1 MKLLLVSQRYGHDIA
16 GGAEQ
21 LLRQFAQRL
30 AARGHHIEVLT
41 SCARSYIDWANSYS
55 PGDDLVSGIP
65 VHRLPTAMPR
75 DNRVFAA
82 LDRRVREPV
91 GGAPLSMV
99 VAEAW
104 STMLGPELPGLVPW
118 LQSRV
123 EDFEAVVFS
132 GYLFRTSL
140 EGMAT
145 AAAIRPTV
153 LQPVVHDEP
162 YVRLPQVR
170 ALFDHAAGICAL
182 TEEEAALIEA
192 RFRPPGL
199 LRVVGGGLG
208 PVPALEDQV
217 VPFGLSET
225 PYVVSVG
232 RVDAGKGT
240 FELID
245 FIEAY
250 RQRRGSD
257 IRLVLVGSN
266 EAGARVGD
274 GVVITGFVDDLDRW
288 TLTSGAEVLV
298 QPSYFESFSLSL
310 AEGWQVARPALVQ
323 GRCDVLA
330 GQVRRSGGGL
340 TYANYAEFEVAL
352 DVLLEN
358 PSLRRELGSAGRRY
372 VQRYDW
378 PSVLDAFESCV
389 EDSLRHW
396 HACRARLVGG
406 SA

>member
-1 MKLLLVSQRYGHDIA
+1 MKLLLVAQRYGHDIA

-21 LLRQFAQRL
+21 LLRQFAERL
-30 AARGHHIEVLT
+30 TARGHRIEVLT
-41 SCARSYIDWANSYS
+41 SCARSYIDWANSYP
-55 PGDDLVSGIP
+55 PGDELVSGVP

-75 DNRVFAA
+75 DNRLFGK
-82 LDRRVREPV
+82 LDARVREP
-91 GGAPLSMV
+91 APSSPLATV
-99 VAEAW
+99 VSEAW

-118 LQSRV
+118 LQRRV
-123 EDFEAVVFS
+123 PDFDAVVFS
-132 GYLFRTSL
+132 GYMFRTSI

-170 ALFDHAAGICAL
+170 ALFDYAAGICAL
-182 TEEEAALIEA
+182 TEEEAALIAA

-208 PVPALEDQV
+208 EVPPLGDEV
-217 VPFGLSET
+217 LPFGLEGA

-232 RVDAGKGT
+232 RVDPGKGT

-245 FIEAY
+245 YIAEY
-250 RQRRGSD
+250 RRRRGSD

-266 EAGARVGD
+266 EAGARVGE
-274 GVVITGFVDDLDRW
+274 GVVITGFVDELTRW
-288 TLTSGAEVLV
+288 RLTAGAEVLI

-330 GQVRRSGGGL
+330 GQVRRSRGGL
-340 TYANYAEFEVAL
+340 TYTNYSEFEVAL
-352 DVLLEN
+352 DLLLGD
-358 PSLRRELGSAGRRY
+358 PSLRDELGGAGARY
-372 VQRYDW
+372 VQRYEW
-378 PSVLDAFESCV
+378 ATVLDAFERCV
-389 EDSLRHW
+389 EDSVRYW
-396 HACRARLVGG
+396 HDRW
-406 SA
+406 SATTSSR